1 MLVSKMEGSKE
12 YRAKID
18 RLVKQ
23 RAKFH
28 LNDKVRVKGRGSGF
42 IGTIDS
48 IGSLTN
54 IKDVN
59 STKVQYLV
67 RIDANNLLYSFS
79 NNELQLIIQPEKV
92 IFS

>member
-1 MLVSKMEGSKE
+1 MEGSKE
-12 YRAKID
+12 YHAKID

-23 RAKFH
+23 RTK
-28 LNDKVRVKGRGSGF
+28 LRLGDRVRVKGHWLHNL

-48 IGSLTN
+48 IGSITD

-67 RIDANNLLYSFS
+67 RIEATNLLYGYSE
-79 NNELQLIIQPEKV
+79 NELQLIVQPEKV
-92 IFS
+92 VFS